1 MGEMDRP
8 KTIPFNFARV
18 EASTRRLE
26 GLLIDPRAISA
37 LGDLRMAYLDVF
49 REMSE
54 KAKDIHG
61 MEDVLASEVQSLV
74 ERFGWAMNVL
84 RRVHSTSP
92 ELLKEAMAGATADT
106 GVEGPDLAAWDQV

>member
-1 MGEMDRP
+1 MGQMDRP

-18 EASTRRLE
+18 EAATRRLE
-26 GLLIDPRAISA
+26 ALLIDPRAAAA
-37 LGDLRMAYLDVF
+37 LEDLRSAYLDVF

-74 ERFGWAMNVL
+74 ERFGWAMNVI
-84 RRVHSTSP
+84 RRLNAACP
-92 ELLKEAMAGATADT
+92 DQAREAMAAATQDT
-106 GVEGPDLAAWDQV
+106 GVEGPDLSGWDRV